1 MTLSAAEDI
10 ANDRPNRARGLR
22 ARLFGLVN
30 ILIAVALALT
40 PVTAI
45 LVLGWF
51 MRIMR
56 RETAIALYRYGAPEK
71 KRKLALTRLAA
82 APELSH
88 IHQFPG
94 WWTGLVETFRAGL
107 KAALA
112 LAAATLPFGA
122 LLLLSW
128 WAGWENSFNKGYEQ
142 AWVGP
147 LLALLGLLLA
157 IFVLVHLPMAMA
169 HHAAERR
176 IGALLEL
183 RTVRQLIWRV
193 PWRYMVFTLCV
204 VAASAPVY
212 LSQIVPTFIEGVF
225 PELATAGPEEVR
237 AFALRWH
244 VGFSVYLIVVLLFLR
259 RWNARLYARAVLA
272 NGGGGGEFTS
282 LVLQSM
288 ELPRREENKP
298 VGRLTRLVTS
308 LITAAAWFG
317 FIAALY
323 VAQFANHA
331 WWNWLNHPILGL
343 PWIFR
348 PL

>member
-1 MTLSAAEDI
+1 MTLPDAEHSE
-10 ANDRPNRARGLR
+10 AEQANRARGVR
-22 ARLFGLVN
+22 ARLFGLISIV
-30 ILIAVALALT
+30 IAMVLALT

-56 RETAIALYRYGAPEK
+56 RETAIALYRFGAPEK
-71 KRKLALTRLAA
+71 KRKQTLAQMAA
-82 APELSH
+82 SHELSP
-88 IHQFPG
+88 IHRFPG
-94 WWTGLVETFRAGL
+94 WWRGLAETLRAGL
-107 KAALA
+107 KATIVLA
-112 LAAATLPFGA
+112 VATLPYGS

-147 LLALLGLLLA
+147 LLAVLGLLLA
-157 IFVLVHLPMAMA
+157 IFVLIHLPMALA

-176 IGALLEL
+176 VGAIFEL
-183 RTVRQLIWRV
+183 RTVRQLIRCV
-193 PWRYMVFTLCV
+193 SWRYMIFTVFIVL
-204 VAASAPVY
+204 ASAPVY

-225 PELATAGPEEVR
+225 PDLATAGPEELK

-244 VGFSVYLIVVLLFLR
+244 VGFSVYLILALLILR
-259 RWNARLYARAVLA
+259 RWGARLYARAVLA
-272 NGGGGGEFTS
+272 NGGEGGEFTAMVQQS
-282 LVLQSM
+282 LGIPQPAES
-288 ELPRREENKP
+288 KASS
-298 VGRLTRLVTS
+298 RLARGVTS
-308 LITAAAWFG
+308 LVMATAWFG

-331 WWNWLNHPILGL
+331 WWNWLNHPIVGV

-348 PL
+348 PF

>member
-1 MTLSAAEDI
+1 MTLLDAQHAETE
-10 ANDRPNRARGLR
+10 RPNRARGVR
-22 ARLFGLVN
+22 ARLFGLISIV
-30 ILIAVALALT
+30 IAMILALT

-45 LVLGWF
+45 LVLGWL

-56 RETAIALYRYGAPEK
+56 RETAIALYRYGATEK
-71 KRKLALTRLAA
+71 KRKLVLARMA
-82 APELSH
+82 ATPELTH
-88 IHQFPG
+88 IHRFPG
-94 WWTGLVETFRAGL
+94 WWTGLAETLRAGL
-107 KAALA
+107 KATIALA
-112 LAAATLPFGA
+112 VATLPFGA

-147 LLALLGLLLA
+147 LLALFGLLLA
-157 IFVLVHLPMAMA
+157 IFVLVHLPMALA

-176 IGALLEL
+176 VGALLEL
-183 RTVRQLIWRV
+183 RVVRAFIRRV
-193 PWRYMVFTLCV
+193 PWRYMVFTLCM

-225 PELATAGPEEVR
+225 PELATAGPEELQ

-244 VGFSVYLIVVLLFLR
+244 VGFSVYLVLVLLLLR
-259 RWNARLYARAVLA
+259 RWSARLYARAVLA
-272 NGGGGGEFTS
+272 NGGQGGEFTS
-282 LVLQSM
+282 LVQQSL
-288 ELPRREENKP
+288 ELPRQVENKP

-308 LITAAAWFG
+308 LIMAAAWFG

-331 WWNWLNHPILGL
+331 WWSWLNHPILGL

-348 PL
+348 PF

>member
-1 MTLSAAEDI
+1 MTLSAAEDT
-10 ANDRPNRARGLR
+10 ATQRPNRARGVR
-22 ARLFGLVN
+22 ARLSGLVN
-30 ILIAVALALT
+30 IAIAMVLALT

-45 LVLGWF
+45 LVLGWL

-71 KRKLALTRLAA
+71 RRKLVLTRLAA
-82 APELSH
+82 APELTH
-88 IHQFPG
+88 IHRFPG
-94 WWTGLVETFRAGL
+94 WWSGLVETVRAGL
-107 KAALA
+107 KATVA

-157 IFVLVHLPMAMA
+157 IFVLVHLPMALA

-176 IGALLEL
+176 VGALLEL
-183 RTVRQLIWRV
+183 RTVRQLIRRV
-193 PWRYMVFTLCV
+193 PWRYMVFTLCM

-225 PELATAGPEEVR
+225 PKLATAGPEELR

-244 VGFSVYLIVVLLFLR
+244 VGFSVYLVLVLLLLR
-259 RWNARLYARAVLA
+259 RWGARLYARAVLA
-272 NGGGGGEFTS
+272 NGGEGGEFTS
-282 LVLQSM
+282 LVQQSL
-288 ELPRREENKP
+288 ELPQPGKSKP
-298 VGRLTRLVTS
+298 VGRLARLLTS
-308 LITAAAWFG
+308 LIMAASWFG

-331 WWNWLNHPILGL
+331 WWSWLNHPILGL

>member
-1 MTLSAAEDI
+1 MDQ
-10 ANDRPNRARGLR
+10 PNRARGLR
-22 ARLFGLVN
+22 ARFLGALSIF
-30 ILIAVALALT
+30 IAMLLALT

-45 LVLGWF
+45 LLLGWY

-71 KRKLALTRLAA
+71 KRKFALARIAGS
-82 APELSH
+82 PELSSLH
-88 IHQFPG
+88 RFPG
-94 WWTGLVETFRAGL
+94 WWTGLVETFRASF
-107 KAALA
+107 KAMIS

-122 LLLLSW
+122 LFLLSW

-147 LLALLGLLLA
+147 LLALLGVLLA
-157 IFVLVHLPMAMA
+157 IFTLIHLPMALV

-183 RTVRQLIWRV
+183 RTVRRLIRQV
-193 PWRYMVFTLCV
+193 PWRYLMLTLCT

-212 LSQIVPTFIEGVF
+212 LSQIIPTFIEGVF
-225 PELATAGPEEVR
+225 PELATAGPEELQ

-244 VGFSVYLIVVLLFLR
+244 VGFSVYLVLVLLILR
-259 RWNARLYARAVLA
+259 RWGARLYARAVLA
-272 NGGGGGEFTS
+272 NGGQGGDFTAQVHQS
-282 LVLQSM
+282 LG
-288 ELPRREENKP
+288 LPQTTERKP
-298 VGRLTRLVTS
+298 VGRLTRLITS
-308 LITAAAWFG
+308 LGLVAAWLSFL
-317 FIAALY
+317 AALY

-331 WWNWLNHPILGL
+331 WWNWLNNPILGV

-348 PL
+348 PY